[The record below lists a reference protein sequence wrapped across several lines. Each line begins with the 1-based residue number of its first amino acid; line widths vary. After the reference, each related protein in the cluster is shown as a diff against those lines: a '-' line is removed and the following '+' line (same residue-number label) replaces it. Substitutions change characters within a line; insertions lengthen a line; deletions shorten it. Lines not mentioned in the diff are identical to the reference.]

1 MATAEH
7 ADHAAHG
14 HGADD
19 DHGASVYDH
28 RHDYFDP
35 GHPEAEGAEHQQGKV
50 ALRLLGTLLGGAL
63 VANAYL
69 CDWLLP
75 GGRGVGDLS
84 AVIGALLLAA
94 PLFWHSLRDLTAG
107 RLHMDELA
115 SLGILAALCMGNYR
129 VAGVVA
135 FLLLVSMLIQQR
147 SALGARAAIEQL
159 LRLAPKTAQ
168 LIAEDGEERT
178 VDATDLKPG
187 QRIRIRPGDNI
198 AADGL
203 IRSGQTS
210 INEATITG
218 ESIPADKAD
227 GDQVFAGTTNLTGV
241 IEVEVTRTG
250 ADTTLGHVRQLITDA
265 ERTRIPLMRMIDQ
278 YSQWYT
284 PTMLMII
291 ALIYFFTRDPDRA
304 VAALVMVCPCA
315 FILAT
320 PTAMVAGLSA
330 AARLGILVKN
340 VQDLETAG
348 RVNAVVFDKTG
359 TLTTGDLAV
368 TRLQPAEGIEAEE
381 LLRAASSVEQN
392 SNHPVAKA
400 VMAVARQAR
409 LAPSSVADFEEAAG
423 RGVRGVLDGA
433 EILVG
438 RESWLQ
444 EHDADLS
451 TVAELRPPETLSIL
465 FVARDG
471 RCIGWIGLED
481 TPRPEAIHATEQLRQ
496 QGIQRVTMLTGDKR
510 AVADKV
516 AAELG
521 CTDVHAEC
529 LPDEKLRIVR
539 QLRDGG
545 YFVCVVGDGVNDAPA
560 LAAGDISVAMGA
572 AGSDVAINSATIA
585 LMNND
590 LERLPFLIRL
600 SRRTRRLVLQNLA
613 FGLAFMV
620 VGLTLAGFGKMPAIV
635 AALLHNISSFIVI
648 FNSARLVRM
657 GEHMT
662 PHHQMPGNE

>member
-1 MATAEH
+1 MATADHAEH
-7 ADHAAHG
+7 AGHDHG
-14 HGADD
+14 H
-19 DHGASVYDH
+19 SVFDH

-35 GHPEAEGAEHQQGKV
+35 GRPDARDAERQQGKV
-50 ALRLLGTLLGGAL
+50 AVRLLGTLLGGAL

-75 GGRGVGDLS
+75 ESRGVGDFS
-84 AVIGALLLAA
+84 AVLGALLLAA
-94 PLFWHSLRDLTAG
+94 PLFWHSIRDLTRG
-107 RLHMDELA
+107 QLHMDELA
-115 SLGILAALCMGNYR
+115 SLGILAAISLGNYR
-129 VAGVVA
+129 TAGVVA
-135 FLLLVSMLIQQR
+135 FLLLMSMLVQQR

-159 LRLAPKTAQ
+159 LRLTPTTAQ
-168 LIAEDGEERT
+168 LVTEDGERE
-178 VDATDLKPG
+178 VAAADLRPG
-187 QRIRIRPGDNI
+187 QHIRVRPGDNI

-203 IRSGQTS
+203 IRSGQTT

-218 ESIPADKAD
+218 ESIPADKDA

-241 IEVEVTRTG
+241 IDVEVTRTG
-250 ADTTLGHVRQLITDA
+250 GDTTLGHVRKLIGDA
-265 ERTRIPLMRMIDQ
+265 EKTRIPLMRMIDQ
-278 YSQWYT
+278 YSRWYT

-291 ALIYFFTRDPDRA
+291 ALIYFFTRDPNRA

-320 PTAMVAGLSA
+320 PTAMVAALSA

-340 VQDLETAG
+340 VRDLETAG

-368 TRLQPAEGIEAEE
+368 TRLQPAPDVEPEQ
-381 LLRAASSVEQN
+381 LLHLAASVEQN

-400 VMAVARQAR
+400 VVAVARQAK
-409 LAPSSVADFEEAAG
+409 LAPSDVTGFEEVAG
-423 RGVRGVLDGA
+423 RGVRASLDGSKLL
-433 EILVG
+433 IG
-438 RESWLQ
+438 RETWLADQ
-444 EHDADLS
+444 GADLS
-451 TVAELRPPETLSIL
+451 PVAQLPPPDNLSTL

-471 RCIGWIGLED
+471 TCIGWIGLED
-481 TPRPEAIHATEQLRQ
+481 TPRPEAVHATDDLRGL
-496 QGIQRVTMLTGDKR
+496 GIQRLTMLTGDRK
-510 AVADKV
+510 AVADKI

-529 LPDEKLRIVR
+529 LPQAKLSIVR
-539 QLRDGG
+539 QLRQGG

-590 LERLPFLIRL
+590 LQRLPFLIHL
-600 SRRTRRLVLQNLA
+600 SRKTRRLVLQNLA

-620 VGLTLAGFGKMPAIV
+620 AGLTLAGFGKMPAIV

-657 GEHMT
+657 GEHLT
-662 PHHQMPGNE
+662 PHHDIRGS